1 MKRITLMT
9 KPDAAGLAS
18 FLGRNLK
25 EVLGGCVDIQD
36 FYGETQTP
44 AGVLD
49 ADIVL
54 VMLRDQIADLGQM
67 MPELRRF
74 LVVHRTLR
82 KSELY
87 RLFAIPE
94 GTRVLVVNDHPV
106 TTMET
111 VALMHEL
118 EINHLQFVP
127 FREGH
132 DYPDIDVAVTPAERD
147 CVPGHIRTVIDVGHR
162 CIDISTFLEIINRLG
177 IADPEVTRRLLRY
190 SETIVTLDRG
200 IDLQFKELVMRNNE
214 LDTVINL
221 THEGLLLLNPV
232 GRIAVHNRALGE
244 MLNLR
249 RNLQGASISELP
261 PEIRAL
267 LEQEHCNEWRVDCQG
282 RSLVV
287 SRQKVEH
294 LGLPAGQYFN
304 FHEVTYTRQLEQ
316 SLNRSLREKG
326 QIARYCFKDVLTRSP
341 RMIQCIDLARRMA
354 LSDFT
359 VLIIGESG
367 TGKELMAQSIH
378 TESSR
383 GRQPFVAVNCAAVP
397 EQLLESEL
405 FGYTGGSFTGAL
417 KEGKEGL
424 FEQANNGT
432 VFLDEIGDMPL
443 MLQAKLLRVL
453 QEHQIVRV
461 GSNKVIDVN
470 IRVIAATNCNLRER
484 VRDGRFREDLYYR
497 LNALPLEVP
506 PLRERPD
513 DIFPLLEH
521 FLGEKQRFGLS
532 VTEPARSVLQDYSW
546 PGNIRELNNVAIYIA
561 FLGGDVV
568 DADSLPKYLFQEI
581 LSFEREQEAL
591 VPHGGL
597 DRARAVLKVLAESAK
612 GAGRRRIRERLA
624 SRGPAPTEAEI
635 RTLLGQL
642 NELGLVRSEVGRHGS
657 ELTSRGRLFLKSLP

>member
-1 MKRITLMT
+1 M
-9 KPDAAGLAS
+9 
-18 FLGRNLK
+18 
-25 EVLGGCVDIQD
+25 
-36 FYGETQTP
+36 
-44 AGVLD
+44 
-49 ADIVL
+49 
-54 VMLRDQIADLGQM
+54 
-67 MPELRRF
+67 
-74 LVVHRTLR
+74 
-82 KSELY
+82 
-87 RLFAIPE
+87 
-94 GTRVLVVNDHPV
+94 
-106 TTMET
+106 
-111 VALMHEL
+111 
-118 EINHLQFVP
+118 
-127 FREGH
+127 
-132 DYPDIDVAVTPAERD
+132 
-147 CVPGHIRTVIDVGHR
+147 
-162 CIDISTFLEIINRLG
+162 
-177 IADPEVTRRLLRY
+177 
-190 SETIVTLDRG
+190 
-200 IDLQFKELVMRNNE
+200 
-214 LDTVINL
+214 
-221 THEGLLLLNPV
+221 
-232 GRIAVHNRALGE
+232 
-244 MLNLR
+244 
-249 RNLQGASISELP
+249 
-261 PEIRAL
+261 
-267 LEQEHCNEWRVDCQG
+267 
-282 RSLVV
+282 
-287 SRQKVEH
+287 
-294 LGLPAGQYFN
+294 
-304 FHEVTYTRQLEQ
+304 TYTRQLEQ

>member
-1 MKRITLMT
+1 
-9 KPDAAGLAS
+9 
-18 FLGRNLK
+18 
-25 EVLGGCVDIQD
+25 
-36 FYGETQTP
+36 
-44 AGVLD
+44 
-49 ADIVL
+49 
-54 VMLRDQIADLGQM
+54 
-67 MPELRRF
+67 
-74 LVVHRTLR
+74 
-82 KSELY
+82 
-87 RLFAIPE
+87 
-94 GTRVLVVNDHPV
+94 
-106 TTMET
+106 
-111 VALMHEL
+111 
-118 EINHLQFVP
+118 
-127 FREGH
+127 
-132 DYPDIDVAVTPAERD
+132 
-147 CVPGHIRTVIDVGHR
+147 
-162 CIDISTFLEIINRLG
+162 
-177 IADPEVTRRLLRY
+177 
-190 SETIVTLDRG
+190 
-200 IDLQFKELVMRNNE
+200 
-214 LDTVINL
+214 
-221 THEGLLLLNPV
+221 
-232 GRIAVHNRALGE
+232 
-244 MLNLR
+244 
-249 RNLQGASISELP
+249 
-261 PEIRAL
+261 
-267 LEQEHCNEWRVDCQG
+267 
-282 RSLVV
+282 
-287 SRQKVEH
+287 
-294 LGLPAGQYFN
+294 
-304 FHEVTYTRQLEQ
+304 
-316 SLNRSLREKG
+316 
-326 QIARYCFKDVLTRSP
+326 
-341 RMIQCIDLARRMA
+341 
-354 LSDFT
+354 
-359 VLIIGESG
+359 
-367 TGKELMAQSIH
+367 
-378 TESSR
+378 
-383 GRQPFVAVNCAAVP
+383 
-397 EQLLESEL
+397 
-405 FGYTGGSFTGAL
+405 
-417 KEGKEGL
+417 
-424 FEQANNGT
+424 